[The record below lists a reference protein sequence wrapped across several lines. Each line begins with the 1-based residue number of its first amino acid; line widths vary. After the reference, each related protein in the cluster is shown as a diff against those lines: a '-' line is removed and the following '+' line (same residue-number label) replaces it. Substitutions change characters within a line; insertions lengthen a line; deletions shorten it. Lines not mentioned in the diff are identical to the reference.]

1 MGCVRV
7 SFETLRTRGYAS
19 VREFGEGFIGVVTQG
34 QDYHEFVRGSIMEA
48 AHAVREFCR
57 RNDVRVNEIVMSAR
71 DGRAVESHKGE

>member
-1 MGCVRV
+1 MGRVRV

-34 QDYHEFVRGSIMEA
+34 QDYHEFVRDSIMEA

-57 RNDVRVNEIVMSAR
+57 RNDVRVSEIVMSAR
-71 DGRAVESHKGE
+71 DGREIRSQEGE